1 MRACSPPTVSIP
13 LGKCTRNG
21 WSLCYQQRLPPLNS
35 MNSPLQQGVEE
46 PEASHATPPRLL
58 LAKQC
63 SIGSPKLSHRAWTQ
77 ERRARSGEVAHPA
90 ARVQSRLKKLR
101 MGASRLR
108 ATSGHRGKQ
117 ALKFPRSRH
126 HELFSYS
133 GVKVTLLWTISV
145 RDRMRQYQ
153 PPGYKSRSRKYQAHQ
168 RACVTDI
175 SAPQEPEVTIVSVQ
189 G

>member
-1 MRACSPPTVSIP
+1 PTRRRS
-13 LGKCTRNG
+13 
-21 WSLCYQQRLPPLNS
+21 
-35 MNSPLQQGVEE
+35 
-46 PEASHATPPRLL
+46 PRLV

-77 ERRARSGEVAHPA
+77 ERRARSGGVSHPA

-101 MGASRLR
+101 MGASRVR

-117 ALKFPRSRH
+117 ALKFPRRRH
-126 HELFSYS
+126 YELVSYG
-133 GVKVTLLWTISV
+133 GVKVALSWTIPL

-153 PPGYKSRSRKYQAHQ
+153 PPGYNSRSRKYQAHR
-168 RACVTDI
+168 RACVTDV

-189 G
+189 